1 MAQPGIGNS
10 KLTSALY
17 WIDSDT
23 FANLDSRAIW
33 YIFER
38 KRNQYKV
45 YQF

>member
-1 MAQPGIGNS
+1 MAQPGIGMG
-10 KLTSALY
+10 KLTSGLF

-33 YIFER
+33 YIFEESEIE
-38 KRNQYKV
+38 YKV